1 MPLGLVVCSLYSA
14 VPCTTNYST
23 FWNKLWY
30 DYTLCDNSSNP
41 TKWIYVLISCA
52 LVLQVKV
59 KLLALIVLTNQHWGM
74 VTLWSLS
81 WPRTCWYRA
90 DAFDWVLIV
99 KPLETQG
106 SHQTYCEKVDAWS
119 ALFNFSNA
127 NMAFP
132 TSDIA
137 DFQVSKE
144 EISTLEMFRIF
155 AITCHFDLDFRKFDF
170 LLRSL
175 SEKSL
180 RWFWTDWQTFLPN
193 ENRTQRSME
202 GKF

>member
-1 MPLGLVVCSLYSA
+1 MNICFDFL
-14 VPCTTNYST
+14 CTGITSESETFST
-23 FWNKLWY
+23 
-30 DYTLCDNSSNP
+30 DS
-41 TKWIYVLISCA
+41 
-52 LVLQVKV
+52 
-59 KLLALIVLTNQHWGM
+59 TNQSALGHGDFVVIV
-74 VTLWSLS
+74 VTKNLLIPGRRLWLGINS
-81 WPRTCWYRA
+81 
-90 DAFDWVLIV
+90 
-99 KPLETQG
+99 
-106 SHQTYCEKVDAWS
+106 QTAGNSGEPSNILWKGWRS

-144 EISTLEMFRIF
+144 EISTLEMFRNF